1 MSRMPLW
8 KTALLTVLA
17 LIAFAG
23 NSLLCRA
30 ALLQTDTDPATFTS
44 LRLLSGAL
52 VLWLLVLF
60 SRGRSGAEGS
70 GSWFSALALFVYA
83 VGFSF
88 SYVELSTATGALILF
103 GAVQISMIGYGLY
116 RGERLHLLQ
125 LSGVLLACAG
135 LVGLLLPGLS
145 APPLMPSL
153 WMVLSGVAWALYSLR
168 GRGVANPLQHTA
180 GNFMLAVPMGL
191 ALGLVCWPEL
201 SYDTPGMVYAVL
213 SGALTSGL
221 GYALWYAVLPSLK
234 ATTAATVQLS
244 VPVIA
249 AFAAVVFLQEAI
261 SLRLAVASIVVL
273 GGIALVLQKPAKGK
287 QTT

>member
-1 MSRMPLW
+1 MPLW

-17 LIAFAG
+17 LITFAG

-60 SRGRSGAEGS
+60 SRGRSGAKGS

-125 LSGVLLACAG
+125 LSGMLLACAG

-287 QTT
+287 QST